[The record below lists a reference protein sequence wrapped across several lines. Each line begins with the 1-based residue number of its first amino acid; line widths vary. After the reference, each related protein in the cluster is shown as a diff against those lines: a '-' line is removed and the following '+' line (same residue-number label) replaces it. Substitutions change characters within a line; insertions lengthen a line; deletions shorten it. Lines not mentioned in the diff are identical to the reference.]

1 MRNERKLE
9 SHPPGLCKAAV
20 DLDWV
25 RGATFS
31 YTSAG
36 SPPSPLW
43 NQLYG
48 LSREEVTCL
57 G

>member
-31 YTSAG
+31 YTSTG

-43 NQLYG
+43 DQLYG